1 MKNTQNIAFSHIE
14 ICQFEGN
21 SFEYAP
27 SHTYLQCQQKRVE
40 PGSLYWLWGGIGV
53 YKQVEL
59 IALIPDQLKGI
70 ADSSTC
76 KVDTPHIK
84 ATWRLLE
91 I

>member
-1 MKNTQNIAFSHIE
+1 M
-14 ICQFEGN
+14 
-21 SFEYAP
+21 
-27 SHTYLQCQQKRVE
+27 
-40 PGSLYWLWGGIGV
+40 WGGIGV

-84 ATWRLLE
+84 ATWRLLSLKVTVLNMLLDPDFVFFWE
-91 I
+91 